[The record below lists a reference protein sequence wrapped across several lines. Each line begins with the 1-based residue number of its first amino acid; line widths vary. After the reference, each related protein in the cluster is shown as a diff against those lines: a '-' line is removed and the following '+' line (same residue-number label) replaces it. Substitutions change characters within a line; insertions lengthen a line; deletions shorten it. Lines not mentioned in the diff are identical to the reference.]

1 MRWLLVLVFLLGM
14 FCEEENFFPR
24 SMASPLLAGSPLS
37 GQTHKDFVFNQQN
50 LAYSEIIQAK
60 FIDSQFN
67 LSSWFSNRIV
77 HSSFEKTDLKGLLAK
92 NCILE
97 NVDFKNVNLSGA
109 KFTNCQFKNVTFNNC
124 RLDAVQFVAG
134 KFESVHFL
142 NSDLSRL
149 RVLGGQFKNIN
160 IDNESGRNLPS
171 TLQNTFKG
179 QAP

>member
-1 MRWLLVLVFLLGM
+1 MRWLIVLVFLLGM

-37 GQTHKDFVFNQQN
+37 GQNHEDFVFNQQN
-50 LAYSEIIQAK
+50 LAYSEIVQAK
-60 FIDSQFN
+60 FIKSQFN
-67 LSSWFSNRIV
+67 LSSWFSNRIAY
-77 HSSFEKTDLKGLLAK
+77 SLFEITEMKGLIAK

-97 NVDFKNVNLSGA
+97 NVNFKNVNLSGA
-109 KFTNCQFKNVTFNNC
+109 KFTNCQLKNVTFTNC
-124 RLDAVQFVAG
+124 RLDATQFVAT

-149 RVLGGQFKNIN
+149 RVLGGQFKDIT
-160 IDNESGRNLPS
+160 IDTESERNLPS